1 MVSVFFTYVVLSTLM
16 SMNNYLCK
24 NIIQRMN
31 FSFYAMV
38 VGATF
43 VFLLY
48 LSKMHLM
55 QASQV
60 AIITSVE
67 LGMGFA
73 IVMLILMI
81 TTNMWPIRLS
91 TCFDSLPE
99 EELLL
104 NHLCLKWHISTKLSK
119 LDKMSHIKKK
129 LEEVLNAKAE
139 VDRLA

>member
-55 QASQV
+55 
-60 AIITSVE
+60 
-67 LGMGFA
+67 
-73 IVMLILMI
+73 
-81 TTNMWPIRLS
+81 
-91 TCFDSLPE
+91 
-99 EELLL
+99 
-104 NHLCLKWHISTKLSK
+104 
-119 LDKMSHIKKK
+119 
-129 LEEVLNAKAE
+129 
-139 VDRLA
+139 

>member
-1 MVSVFFTYVVLSTLM
+1 
-16 SMNNYLCK
+16 
-24 NIIQRMN
+24 
-31 FSFYAMV
+31 
-38 VGATF
+38 
-43 VFLLY
+43 
-48 LSKMHLM
+48 
-55 QASQV
+55 
-60 AIITSVE
+60 
-67 LGMGFA
+67 MGFA
-73 IVMLILMI
+73 IVTLILMI

-139 VDRLA
+139 VDRLAQKLA